1 MIELEKWIYSQDIA
15 RWLSTRPALSLGEQM
30 DCILS
35 APHRSLEEKLVGL
48 RELLKETAEQKQTGS
63 GSLGQKHTENG
74 TLGRKHTEGG
84 TLGQKH
90 TEGSSLGRKHMDG
103 ISLGQKHT
111 ESSSLEQKLLEDKI
125 DAGETL
131 LEVLGQSGGMRNLYE
146 ADIFC
151 CGGREALPE
160 RRIFTLPGAGLDFIR
175 KQIQETAGR
184 YEIDTKCF
192 FGVLY
197 KYYKRRS
204 RHLVCEWDIILDSEG
219 RIIYCL
225 PEMAADNQE
234 NDYWI
239 GPRDDLYMRLPYPT
253 GTVVET
259 VDTPFFRPVK
269 GVVVNQKEPWEEGFV
284 EDNEQWLLYAD
295 FLHGGNRIGIGAIK
309 LDHYASA
316 TFGADFLL
324 PFVQFLRRHEGETE
338 EREKW
343 LEDLGELLKKDK
355 RYFGMI
361 LKDHMPVKTPGIDER
376 CREYVKRLSER

>member
-1 MIELEKWIYSQDIA
+1 MIELEQWIYSQDIA

-35 APHRSLEEKLVGL
+35 APHRSLEEKLDGL
-48 RELLKETAEQKQTGS
+48 RELLKETAEQKHREDVSLRQKHREDVSLRQKHMDGV
-63 GSLGQKHTENG
+63 SLGQKHTEG
-74 TLGRKHTEGG
+74 
-84 TLGQKH
+84 
-90 TEGSSLGRKHMDG
+90 
-103 ISLGQKHT
+103 
-111 ESSSLEQKLLEDKI
+111 SSLEQKLLEDKI

-131 LEVLGQSGGMRNLYE
+131 LEVISQSGGLRNLYE
-146 ADIFC
+146 VDIFC
-151 CGGREALPE
+151 CGHREVLPE

-175 KQIQETAGR
+175 EQIQETAGR

-197 KYYKRRS
+197 KYYRRRS
-204 RHLVCEWDIILDSEG
+204 RHPVCEWDIILDSEG
-219 RIIYCL
+219 QIIYCL
-225 PEMAADNQE
+225 PEMAADTQE

-239 GPRDDLYMRLPYPT
+239 GSRDDSYMRLPYPT

-259 VDTPFFRPVK
+259 VDTPFFQPVK
-269 GVVVNQKEPWEEGFV
+269 GVVFNQKEPWEEGFG
-284 EDNEQWLLYAD
+284 EDDEQWLLYAD
-295 FLHGGNRIGIGAIK
+295 FLHGGNRTGIGAIK
-309 LDHYASA
+309 LDHYASI

-361 LKDHMPVKTPGIDER
+361 LRDHRPTKTPGINER
-376 CREYVKRLSER
+376 CREYVKKLSER